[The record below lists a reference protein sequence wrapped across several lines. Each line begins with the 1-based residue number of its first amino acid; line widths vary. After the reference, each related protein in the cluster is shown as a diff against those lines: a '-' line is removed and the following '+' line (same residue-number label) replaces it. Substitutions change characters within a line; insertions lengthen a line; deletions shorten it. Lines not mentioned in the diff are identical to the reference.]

1 MIFVIRIDL
10 DSPKPLEEQI
20 VGGLRQALAQGALGP
35 GAELPSVRQ
44 LAGDLGVHWNTV
56 ARAYRRLAD
65 EGVLLVRRG
74 RGAVVSGERRTG
86 LRVAKASLRARL
98 TEAIAAGLVGGL
110 SPEDIAE
117 IFSEALADFG
127 ERKSS

>member
-1 MIFVIRIDL
+1 MIRIDL

-20 VGGLRQALAQGALGP
+20 VLGLRQAVAQGALAA

-86 LRVAKASLRARL
+86 LRMAKASLRAQL
-98 TEAIAAGLVGGL
+98 TETIAAGLVGGL
-110 SPEDIAE
+110 SHEDIAQL
-117 IFSEALADFG
+117 FSEALAGFG
-127 ERKSS
+127 ERKLR

>member
-1 MIFVIRIDL
+1 MIRIDL
-10 DSPKPLEEQI
+10 DGPKPLEEQI
-20 VGGLRQALAQGALGP
+20 VVGLRQAVARGLLTP

-65 EGVLLVRRG
+65 EGLLLVRRG
-74 RGAVVSGERRTG
+74 RGAVVSGERRG
-86 LRVAKASLRARL
+86 RSRMAKASLRARL
-98 TEAIAAGLVGGL
+98 TEVIAAGLVGGL

-117 IFSEALADFG
+117 LFSEALAGFG
-127 ERKSS
+127 GRKGGP

>member
-1 MIFVIRIDL
+1 MIRIDL
-10 DSPKPLEEQI
+10 ESRTPLEEQI
-20 VGGLRQALAQGALGP
+20 VAGLRQAVAQGALEA

-74 RGAVVSGERRTG
+74 RGAILNGERKATV
-86 LRVAKASLRARL
+86 RVAKAALRARM
-98 TEAIAAGLVGGL
+98 TEAIAEGLVGGL
-110 SPEDIAE
+110 SRDDVAVL
-117 IFSEALADFG
+117 FSEALAGFKRRR
-127 ERKSS
+127 E

>member
-1 MIFVIRIDL
+1 MIKIDL

-20 VGGLRQALAQGALGP
+20 VIGLRQAVAQGALVP
-35 GAELPSVRQ
+35 GGELPSVRQ

-74 RGAVVSGERRTG
+74 RGAVVNGERRTG
-86 LRVAKASLRARL
+86 QRLAKASLRARL

-110 SPEDIAE
+110 STDDITE
-117 IFSEALADFG
+117 LFSEALAGFS
-127 ERKSS
+127 ERKR